1 MAAYNKFSVFTQNLV
16 TAAENF
22 STAVYKVML
31 SDTLP
36 VAANTVKTNI
46 TEIAAGNGY
55 MAGGATTTISLANAT
70 GTETI
75 SASTVT
81 FTASGGA
88 IAQWRYAVVYNSTTN
103 ALVGWYD
110 YGAEVN
116 ITTGNN
122 VAVSFPT
129 GLLTLV

>member
-1 MAAYNKFSVFTQNLV
+1 MAAFNKFNVFTQNVV

-31 SDTLP
+31 TDTAP
-36 VAANTVKTNI
+36 VATNTVKSNI

-55 MAGGATTTISLANAT
+55 TAGGATTTITLANAT
-70 GTETI
+70 GTETV
-75 SASTVT
+75 SASSVT

-103 ALVGWYD
+103 ALIGWYD
-110 YGAEVN
+110 NGAEVN
-116 ITTGNN
+116 LTSGSAETITF
-122 VAVSFPT
+122 AS
-129 GLLTLV
+129 GLLTIA